1 MKENR
6 NPIPR
11 AAGVIMLVAA
21 VLNAMSALK
30 AALVDAD
37 AAGTVF
43 HSIVAGAL
51 LITAAF
57 VLTSAYGGKGE
68 K

>member
-1 MKENR
+1 MTENR
-6 NPIPR
+6 NPIRR

-21 VLNAMSALK
+21 ALNAMSALK

-37 AAGTVF
+37 TASTAL
-43 HSIVAGAL
+43 HSIAAGAL
-51 LITAAF
+51 LITATLI
-57 VLTSAYGGKGE
+57 LTSAYGKKEE